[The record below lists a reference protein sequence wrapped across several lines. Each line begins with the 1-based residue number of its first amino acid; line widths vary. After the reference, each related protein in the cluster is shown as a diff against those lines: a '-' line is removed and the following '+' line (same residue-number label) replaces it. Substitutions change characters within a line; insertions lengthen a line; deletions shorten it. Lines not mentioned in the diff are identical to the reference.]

1 MGYNSPPQAH
11 PQIQVQIP
19 IASASSPDAQAQA
32 QSIGNQ
38 IPTPYRFAHYT
49 HDVAIPPPTTP
60 YAITSPGSVYASSS
74 ASPQYAS
81 PSDVGVSL
89 GTESE
94 REFEFPSPIPS
105 LELSSPLPSHQQQQQ
120 RQYVPQLSSYST
132 LQGWAGAGSAASE
145 EKNSGAHGSASAL
158 RSTEVSPASSTPSHQ
173 PVYSSMQEQRHH
185 NYQGYS
191 LPSPGSF
198 ANASVS
204 GPDASSSYLHT
215 RYMAYETYAHGERFR
230 VGAGSGAYTHSA
242 EGYLLPGPPGAVYT
256 GVGGSPTSPVSSV
269 TTVSSSSASPPA
281 DRDRDYRG
289 HLLGGRGAN
298 EGGGGGGGA
307 IVNADANAGQHGSD
321 GEVGRAYLAPV
332 SPAHRQY
339 HHHQHDR
346 QIVRQQYYGEFETEY
361 HREYQQEYSQAVLI
375 HPQTLPY
382 AHAHAHEHAYG
393 AEKHQHQQQEEGPD
407 TAGGGANTEFPP
419 MHAHMHDASPLMFA
433 SPGESAILEYSA
445 DIDMEMERSVGVMD
459 EYVPGGVTHDA
470 YVFESY
476 PAAGMGVSPEP

>member
-1 MGYNSPPQAH
+1 M
-11 PQIQVQIP
+11 QIP
-19 IASASSPDAQAQA
+19 IGSASSPAPSAQA

-38 IPTPYRFAHYT
+38 IPIPYRFAHYT
-49 HDVAIPPPTTP
+49 HDVGIPPPTTP
-60 YAITSPGSVYASSS
+60 YAVTSPGSVYASSA
-74 ASPQYAS
+74 ASPQYTS
-81 PSDVGVSL
+81 PVPLDVGL
-89 GTESE
+89 AAESE
-94 REFEFPSPIPS
+94 FEIEFSSRIPS
-105 LELSSPLPSHQQQQQ
+105 LELPSPLPSHQQQ
-120 RQYVPQLSSYST
+120 QYVPQLSSYST
-132 LQGWAGAGSAASE
+132 LQGWAGAGPAASE
-145 EKNSGAHGSASAL
+145 EKNSGAHGRGSGSAP

-173 PVYSSMQEQRHH
+173 PVYSSMQEQQQQRHL
-185 NYQGYS
+185 QGYA
-191 LPSPGSF
+191 LPRPGSF

-269 TTVSSSSASPPA
+269 TTASSSSASPPA
-281 DRDRDYRG
+281 DRERDYRG

-321 GEVGRAYLAPV
+321 GEVGRAYLVPV

-361 HREYQQEYSQAVLI
+361 HRDYQQEYSQAVLI

-459 EYVPGGVTHDA
+459 EYIPGTGVTHDA

-476 PAAGMGVSPEP
+476 PAAGMGASPEP

>member
-1 MGYNSPPQAH
+1 MPL
-11 PQIQVQIP
+11 
-19 IASASSPDAQAQA
+19 
-32 QSIGNQ
+32 
-38 IPTPYRFAHYT
+38 
-49 HDVAIPPPTTP
+49 
-60 YAITSPGSVYASSS
+60 
-74 ASPQYAS
+74 
-81 PSDVGVSL
+81 DVGL
-89 GTESE
+89 GAESE
-94 REFEFPSPIPS
+94 FEIEFSSPIPS
-105 LELSSPLPSHQQQQQ
+105 LELPSPLPSHQQQ
-120 RQYVPQLSSYST
+120 QYVPQLSSYST

-145 EKNSGAHGSASAL
+145 EKNSGAYGRGSGSAP

-173 PVYSSMQEQRHH
+173 PVYSSMQEQQEQRHL
-185 NYQGYS
+185 QGYA

-230 VGAGSGAYTHSA
+230 IGAGSGAYTHSA

-269 TTVSSSSASPPA
+269 TTASSSSASPPA
-281 DRDRDYRG
+281 DRERDYRG
-289 HLLGGRGAN
+289 HLLGGRG
-298 EGGGGGGGA
+298 GDGGGGGGA
-307 IVNADANAGQHGSD
+307 IVNIDTNANASQ
-321 GEVGRAYLAPV
+321 L
-332 SPAHRQY
+332 AHRQY
-339 HHHQHDR
+339 HQHHQHHDR

-361 HREYQQEYSQAVLI
+361 HRDYQQEYSQAVLI

-419 MHAHMHDASPLMFA
+419 MHTHMHDASPLMFA
-433 SPGESAILEYSA
+433 SPGESAILEYGA
-445 DIDMEMERSVGVMD
+445 DVDMELERSVGVMD
-459 EYVPGGVTHDA
+459 EYVPSADVTRTA

-476 PAAGMGVSPEP
+476 PAAGMGASPEP